1 MKYIY
6 YIATIFM
13 LSSFVLGYALFQEKI
28 NIKIPQE
35 HNIALII
42 NDKYISID
50 EFNKLVNSRSK
61 FFHDKEEAIDSIID
75 KEIILQEAEIEGINK
90 EESFRLLIKDYYEQS
105 LTKILIE
112 RKISSLNINVYDE
125 EINNFQNMLNKKI
138 YITQISSDLKSS
150 AQEIEKKIINFIDL
164 SDDIKNVIYNLKEND
179 QTEPITINGK
189 KISYKID
196 KIETDTS
203 IQATN
208 LSRDDIHEILKTQK
222 QKKNLD
228 EWISNIKSKSAIKI
242 LIDTNN

>member
-6 YIATIFM
+6 YIATIFI

-35 HNIALII
+35 NSTALII

-50 EFNKLVNSRSK
+50 ELNKLFNSRSK
-61 FFHDKEEAIDSIID
+61 FFHNKNEVIDSIIN
-75 KEIILQEAEIEGINK
+75 KEIILQEAELEGINK
-90 EESFRLLIKDYYEQS
+90 EESFRILIKDYYEQS

-112 RKISSLNINVYDE
+112 RKISSFKINVYDD

-138 YITQISSDLKSS
+138 YITQISRDQKSS
-150 AQEIEKKIINFIDL
+150 GQEIEKKIINFIDL
-164 SDDIKNVIYNLKEND
+164 SDDVKNVIYNLKEND

-203 IQATN
+203 IQETN

-222 QKKNLD
+222 QKKYLD
-228 EWISNIKSKSAIKI
+228 EWMSNIKSKSTIKI